1 MRYLVV
7 PSKETESW
15 KDFLVSNE
23 WLERGHSIQIEKEN
37 RALPLTTTFPE
48 IIPPELSK
56 FNIIEKEVLDL
67 NPPNYL
73 GFLEREIGEKTFAE
87 LKLFW
92 PQSFDQIGENIIVK
106 IEKEVEHFAKEIAQS
121 MLLKNTK
128 ATRVFQDLGVRGD
141 FRIRELKPLAGA
153 THLGG
158 ETKIKENGMEFF
170 VDPTKGY
177 YSPRLAT
184 ERLETLECA
193 LILQKKLG
201 RKLNVCDAY
210 AGFGPALITLLKE
223 QDLINSILA
232 NDLNHEIT
240 NTLEKNLMKATKEN
254 IPLKI
259 ECMDARKL
267 IEIPENRNL
276 YDFLLVNI
284 PHSTLEHLPSLIGL
298 LNNNSKS
305 VLRAWAI
312 IDSTEIENLKIEIN
326 EVFDSLEY
334 SISRISVAAARSY
347 SPTQIYAKIEVWIN

>member
-259 ECMDARKL
+259 E
-267 IEIPENRNL
+267 
-276 YDFLLVNI
+276 
-284 PHSTLEHLPSLIGL
+284 
-298 LNNNSKS
+298 
-305 VLRAWAI
+305 
-312 IDSTEIENLKIEIN
+312 
-326 EVFDSLEY
+326 
-334 SISRISVAAARSY
+334 
-347 SPTQIYAKIEVWIN
+347 